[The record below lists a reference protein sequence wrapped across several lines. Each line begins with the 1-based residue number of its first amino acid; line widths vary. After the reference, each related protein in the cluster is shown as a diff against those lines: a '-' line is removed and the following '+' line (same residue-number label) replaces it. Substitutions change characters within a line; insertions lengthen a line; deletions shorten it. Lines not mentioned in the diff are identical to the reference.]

1 MGLPPWSGRVSDGEP
16 ACKRQNQL
24 GRRVATDSATITG
37 IVNRLM
43 QRGWVTSS
51 AHAEDARLCL
61 IELTDAGREVV
72 EQLLPQG
79 IAISKETLAPL
90 SEGSRRGSSSCC
102 AASQRTAMSR
112 SPVELPDD
120 TRSRHGLLFD

>member
-1 MGLPPWSGRVSDGEP
+1 VTASRPVSARTNPADAARLGDLERPCRGR
-16 ACKRQNQL
+16 
-24 GRRVATDSATITG
+24 
-37 IVNRLM
+37 
-43 QRGWVTSS
+43 
-51 AHAEDARLCL
+51 RLCL

-90 SEGSRRGSSSCC
+90 SEGESATLIELLRRI
-102 AASQRTAMSR
+102 AADDGDEPE
-112 SPVELPDD
+112 PVELPDD

>member
-90 SEGSRRGSSSCC
+90 SEGESATLIELLRRI
-102 AASQRTAMSR
+102 AADGDEPEPGRA
-112 SPVELPDD
+112 P
-120 TRSRHGLLFD
+120 G